1 MEASPLITS
10 KPNNPEENLVTD
22 HAHLVILG
30 IAAVIVGAILTVGT
44 LAAAD
49 LLPSPRQRTK
59 DHGVSG
65 NSLEA
70 PRAAHPRPDASAPQ

>member
-1 MEASPLITS
+1 M
-10 KPNNPEENLVTD
+10 TD

-49 LLPSPRQRTK
+49 LLPSPRQPRK
-59 DHGVSG
+59 DHGVSD

-70 PRAAHPRPDASAPQ
+70 PQTAHPKPDASAPQ